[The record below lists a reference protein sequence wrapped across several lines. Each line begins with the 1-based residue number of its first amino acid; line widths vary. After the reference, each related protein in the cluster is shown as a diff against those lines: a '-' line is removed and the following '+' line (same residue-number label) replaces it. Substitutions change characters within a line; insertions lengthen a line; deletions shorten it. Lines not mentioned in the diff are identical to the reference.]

1 MIEDISNYI
10 RNIAFFL
17 IFISFIGIIIPNTK
31 YKSYINILLGF
42 MLVMIMIS
50 PIATLIYNKQNPL
63 DRFLL
68 SVNGATKQ
76 TTTDELKEFEIL
88 QQDMINK
95 TYKANVV
102 EQINSLI
109 KEESLSISEYEID
122 FNQNTG
128 QILKLV
134 LNLKETIIV
143 PTPKPFIRIEPFK
156 VEISPQDEDKEEDL
170 QALRVKKIISD
181 FYNMSADNI
190 HISIAKNQ
198 RN

>member
-1 MIEDISNYI
+1 MIEAISNYI